1 MDRRVMA
8 VQAGLSALRKK
19 KKSNASDFLAVV
31 DLAALGHR
39 LVCPT
44 VSNNL
49 TQCKIAITQG
59 IQPCI
64 PRNEKGDVNE
74 NSVFWSSIFFSFN
87 PSMTESATNTH

>member
-39 LVCPT
+39 LVCSAI
-44 VSNNL
+44 SNNL
-49 TQCKIAITQG
+49 TECKIAT
-59 IQPCI
+59 
-64 PRNEKGDVNE
+64 
-74 NSVFWSSIFFSFN
+74 
-87 PSMTESATNTH
+87 T